1 MRVQLDDK
9 FGSPSTVDVETF
21 ARAFNAELD
30 AALGDF
36 AAELE
41 REVSSPV
48 CTGIVWSFESANRA
62 SALSGGTDQWVGDNG
77 VEGVDATLVK

>member
-1 MRVQLDDK
+1 MQLDDK

-48 CTGIVWSFESANRA
+48 RA
-62 SALSGGTDQWVGDNG
+62 
-77 VEGVDATLVK
+77 KP

>member
-1 MRVQLDDK
+1 MHVAQLDDK
-9 FGSPSTVDVETF
+9 YGSPSTVDVETF

-36 AAELE
+36 AADLE

-48 CTGIVWSFESANRA
+48 SK
-62 SALSGGTDQWVGDNG
+62 ALLINKNG
-77 VEGVDATLVK
+77 PIALM